1 MESPNQKQKRL
12 AIITTHPI
20 QYNAPLFKLLT
31 EKNQISIKVFY
42 TWGEDSIK
50 QKFDPGFQRNIEW
63 DIPLLEGY
71 DYAMVENIAK
81 NPGSHHYK
89 GIINPTLNKEIEEW
103 GADAILIYGWNF
115 NSHLKCLQFFKGKI
129 PIYFRGDSTMLSS
142 GRNILKRFLRKYF
155 LKWIYNKIDYAF
167 YVGQANKK
175 YFLEYGI
182 KNESLFF
189 APHAIDN
196 QRFASSGN
204 NLIRKKLSISDSA
217 VIYLFAGKLESIKNI
232 ELLINSFVISNSNNS
247 YLLIVGNGKLE
258 VSLKN
263 QSKLLKTEIKNRI
276 IFLDFV
282 NQYEMP
288 LLYNASD
295 VFILPSL
302 SETWGLSVNEA
313 MAAGKAVIVSD
324 KCGCYFDLVNEG
336 INGYV
341 FRSNNL
347 DSLVSAMNKFTSREI
362 SNKMG
367 LQSNEIISDWSFEKV
382 TEEMHKAFIKT
393 KLI

>member
-1 MESPNQKQKRL
+1 LESPNQKQKRL